1 MRLYE
6 IAGRVVKGV
15 NTTPDVGVDAIKKQ
29 AAKFG
34 NKVDR
39 DGKPPLLNSKARK
52 NTTPNKAWN
61 LGIAENCYTNAELAV
76 MEGGHNLNDLYE

>member
-39 DGKPPLLNSKARK
+39 DGKPPLMHSKAYK
-52 NTTPNKAWN
+52 NTTPNRAWN
-61 LGIAENCYTNAELAV
+61 LGLSENYTALELAIL
-76 MEGGHNLNDLYE
+76 EGGHSLETKNSK

>member
-34 NKVDR
+34 NTVDK
-39 DGKPPLLNSKARK
+39 DGKPPLIHSKAHK

-61 LGIAENCYTNAELAV
+61 LGLSESYTALELAIL
-76 MEGGHNLNDLYE
+76 EGGHSLETKN